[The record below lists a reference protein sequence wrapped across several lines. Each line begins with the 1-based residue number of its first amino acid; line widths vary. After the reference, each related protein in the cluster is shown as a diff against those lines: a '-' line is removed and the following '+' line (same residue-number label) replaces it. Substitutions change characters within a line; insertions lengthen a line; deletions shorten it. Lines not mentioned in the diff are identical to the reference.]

1 MRRRDPS
8 VPGDRPARAR
18 AVVVAAITRARTHHP
33 LRSPALGRG
42 RLGDTLKLHAS
53 DEVDRAAIE
62 VIKSHLDAHAQC
74 NAGAGE
80 TPLPTLRVR

>member
-1 MRRRDPS
+1 MTPIAVKADAI
-8 VPGDRPARAR
+8 VTGD
-18 AVVVAAITRARTHHP
+18 
-33 LRSPALGRG
+33 G

-74 NAGAGE
+74 NAGAGA
-80 TPLPTLRVR
+80 TPLPTLRVL